1 MIAQDEAVF
10 RMARLSLCKIRL
22 HHAVTDGGNEPA
34 IFLQAL
40 SQSWIGTV
48 FAGSQQTRFCSPS
61 EEVDFPESDL
71 ESTKVCCWL
80 GDAHWYEVTWITNG
94 LVAKAIVAARR
105 SNQTGRSHL
114 WAIWGN
120 NRNEECHRLNEHVR
134 FSRRCTLHCGCSL
147 LL

>member
-48 FAGSQQTRFCSPS
+48 FAGSQQTRSCSPS

-80 GDAHWYEVTWITNG
+80 GDAHWYEVAWNANG
-94 LVAKAIVAARR
+94 LVAKAVVAARS
-105 SNQTGRSHL
+105 SNQTVQVTSSGCRGS
-114 WAIWGN
+114 
-120 NRNEECHRLNEHVR
+120 NRNAECHRLNEHVR